1 MAGHHPER
9 YAFAEPMMLEKI
21 DKLFACGIGDL
32 VDLPQIVVVGD
43 QSSGKSSVL
52 EGLIKKPFPRD
63 SGLCTRFTTHIVFRR
78 AIQEQILVSIMPDRY
93 ASPEHSSRLKEWGRA
108 VPDLD
113 PNTFRQIMEEA
124 HLEMGLS
131 GNGDETERKPTFSS
145 DVLRLEIS
153 GPDQEHLSIIDVP
166 GIFKSTTK
174 GLTTKADI
182 GLVRNMVTGYM
193 KNPRSIMLAVVPAN
207 VDVATQEILEL
218 AAEFDVHGDRT
229 LGVLTK
235 PDLVDTG
242 AESGVA
248 ALSEGKARRM
258 KLGWHISR
266 NPGQK
271 ELQDNIDRNV
281 LEADFFRSCVPWS
294 SVDKDKV
301 GVDSLRLRLKEVHSS
316 LVKTEFPRVKIEI
329 KSRLDACRERLAE
342 LGPERNNPAE
352 QMAYLTRISTRFQR
366 LVVLALNATHGADDV
381 FETDHRLRIA
391 PAIMSRMKTFSEE
404 MAKYGHTYAF
414 TAQDNDAA
422 GDSEIEQ
429 PAKLF
434 EIRKEDYLDELVN
447 ILHLQGSLQYP
458 KRGYIRDWILQIF
471 QNNRGFELGTFN
483 ASLLATCMKRQSS
496 KWTDVG
502 MGFVSDVIIMVHNYV
517 ETALASICNDPTVC
531 NSLMDKL
538 SDELI
543 KRYQRAITNI
553 QFLLDVEKSDTPL
566 TLNHY
571 FNENLQKSRQG
582 HFTINIEKHAFHN
595 GSHGRVVRLE
605 HATQTT
611 RSMSNEDYVM
621 QDIHDILQSYYKVS
635 RKTFVDSV
643 CKQAVLHHLLQCEE
657 SPLALFS
664 PIFVSQLSMTELEEL
679 AGEAPALKRSRS
691 QLTKEMT
698 SLLAAMKI
706 LARA

>member
-1 MAGHHPER
+1 MAGQYPEQ
-9 YAFAEPMMLEKI
+9 YGIAEPMMLEKI
-21 DKLFACGIGDL
+21 DKLFACGVGDL

-63 SGLCTRFTTHIVFRR
+63 SGLCTRFATHLVFRR
-78 AIQEQILVSIMPDRY
+78 AVQEQILVSIIPDRY
-93 ASPEHSSRLKEWGRA
+93 ASPDHSSRLKEWGRA
-108 VPDLD
+108 VPNLD
-113 PNTFRQIMEEA
+113 PNTFRQIVQEA

-131 GNGDETERKPTFSS
+131 GDGDEAERKPTFSN

-153 GPDQEHLSIIDVP
+153 GPDQEHLSVIDVP
-166 GIFKSTTK
+166 GIFKSTTG

-235 PDLVDTG
+235 ADLVDTG
-242 AESGVA
+242 AESGVV
-248 ALSEGKARRM
+248 ALLEGRARRM
-258 KLGWHISR
+258 KLGWHITR

-271 ELQDNIDRNV
+271 ELQDNMDRGV

-316 LVKTEFPRVKIEI
+316 LVKTEFPR
-329 KSRLDACRERLAE
+329 
-342 LGPERNNPAE
+342 
-352 QMAYLTRISTRFQR
+352 R
-366 LVVLALNATHGADDV
+366 LVVLALNATHGADDL

-414 TAQDNDAA
+414 TAQDNDVA
-422 GDSEIEQ
+422 GDSDIEQ
-429 PAKLF
+429 PPKLF
-434 EIRKEDYLDELVN
+434 EVRKEYDLDKLVN
-447 ILHLQGSLQYP
+447 ILHSQGSLQYSQY
-458 KRGYIRDWILQIF
+458 GDIRDWILQIF

-483 ASLLATCMKRQSS
+483 ASLLATCMKRQSA

-502 MGFVSDVIIMVHNYV
+502 MGFVSDVIIIVHNYV
-517 ETALASICNDPTVC
+517 DTALASICNDPNVC

-582 HFTINIEKHAFHN
+582 HAAINIGKYAFHN

-605 HATQTT
+605 HATHTT
-611 RSMSNEDYVM
+611 RSMSNEDYVV
-621 QDIHDILQSYYKVS
+621 QDIMDILQSYYKIS

-679 AGEAPALKRSRS
+679 AGEAPGLKRSRS

-698 SLLAAMKI
+698 SLIAAMKI